1 MRTPAS
7 RTFAVGAALFLG
19 AAMAVLSYDHGLITA
34 EKTGTGPPF
43 AYLVPLLADGMFV
56 LSTAALYDAA
66 KTGQSGESKPKRP
79 RWPMFG
85 LLLGGG
91 VTVAMNLYAGWS
103 HGLGG
108 RLLYSAPP
116 VFLVVAVEILVGVF
130 RRRPE
135 APSAEPLGHAEP
147 PPLEVALAR
156 LAEDYGQRK
165 LADALDIPRTRLQ
178 RYIATGDGSGSGG
191 PETNGHIP
199 AEPEPT
205 NVP

>member
-1 MRTPAS
+1 MRHPSS
-7 RTFAVGAALFLG
+7 RQFAVGAALFLG
-19 AAMAVLSYDHGLITA
+19 AAMAALSYDHGLITA

-66 KTGQSGESKPKRP
+66 KGSGTTVKLP
-79 RWPMFG
+79 RWAILG
-85 LLLGGG
+85 LVLGGG

-108 RLLYSAPP
+108 RLVYSAPP

-130 RRRPE
+130 RRPPVMADRPQ
-135 APSAEPLGHAEP
+135 PDQGEP

-156 LAEDYGQRK
+156 LAEDYGQRQ
-165 LADALDIPRTRLQ
+165 LAGALDIPRTRLQ
-178 RYIATGDGSGSGG
+178 RFIATANGSGPGG
-191 PETNGHIP
+191 SQDEDAVAGDHLN
-199 AEPEPT
+199 
-205 NVP
+205 